1 MLDVALRGLD
11 DDGDAAED
19 IVQKA
24 ALKVLVIARRKPT
37 KVEEVRDPSAWLVR
51 VTKNM
56 VHDDRRTGNRRKRI
70 FYENEE
76 HVRENLF
83 PALDEGGG
91 VDPGRD
97 EILQVAQGILTPRQL
112 AVVRRVLDGMEDSEI
127 ALDLELTPVTVRRHR
142 GEAIRRLR
150 KEFAPPANSGGG
162 WGLVAWLAVF
172 SGLCGCVDRGADPD
186 TGAGLTPVEDW
197 TTEPEFEFGD
207 RFEGDALFGSVGD
220 VDVRDGPEGP
230 RIHVL
235 DLQSSEVTIWTPD
248 GTLIRRV
255 GGEGEGPGE
264 FTGPHDLVL
273 LEDRFYV
280 ADERR
285 FTSFTL
291 EGEVTGTDAV
301 PASLSWRGFRFR
313 NEAMFDDGS
322 FVVTPVVPS
331 RIIVGSTGDD
341 PVDVIPGLRISR
353 KGASWTLDTLALI
366 SYRNWL
372 VPFKLAGDPEPVR
385 LSQEWV
391 VPDSFR
397 PDAPGGS
404 VVLGRTQELP
414 PGTLELM
421 EISMTGDTVWTRQ
434 IRLPPVPIEG
444 HEVEAVVNRKASVFA
459 SWSGDSVPSPILR
472 QRVRGALIVPE
483 AWPVTYGIRPM
494 PNGEIWFRPSRSPTP
509 GVWYAVRRG
518 DGEGPIRRITLPESF
533 NPRDVTDTHV
543 WGTRTDGLGV
553 QYVVGRR
560 WVPADQPLVAYS
572 SRTARDVGKTRAT
585 AVLAG

>member
-1 MLDVALRGLD
+1 M
-11 DDGDAAED
+11 
-19 IVQKA
+19 
-24 ALKVLVIARRKPT
+24 
-37 KVEEVRDPSAWLVR
+37 
-51 VTKNM
+51 
-56 VHDDRRTGNRRKRI
+56 RTGRAAR
-70 FYENEE
+70 
-76 HVRENLF
+76 
-83 PALDEGGG
+83 A
-91 VDPGRD
+91 
-97 EILQVAQGILTPRQL
+97 
-112 AVVRRVLDGMEDSEI
+112 
-127 ALDLELTPVTVRRHR
+127 
-142 GEAIRRLR
+142 
-150 KEFAPPANSGGG
+150 
-162 WGLVAWLAVF
+162 AWLAVF
-172 SGLCGCVDRGADPD
+172 SWLCGCVDRGAEPD
-186 TGAGLTPVEDW
+186 TGTGLTPVEDW
-197 TTEPEFEFGD
+197 TTEAEFEFGD

-230 RIHVL
+230 RVHVL
-235 DLQSSEVTIWTPD
+235 DLQFSEVTIWKPD
-248 GTLIRRV
+248 GTLLRRV

-291 EGEVTGTDAV
+291 EGEVMGTDAV
-301 PASLSWRGFRFR
+301 PASLGWRGFRFR

-331 RIIVGSTGDD
+331 GIIVGSSGDD

-372 VPFKLAGDPEPVR
+372 VPFKLAGDPTPVR

-414 PGTLELM
+414 PGALELM

-434 IRLPPVPIEG
+434 IRLPPVPIEDY
-444 HEVEAVVNRKASVFA
+444 EVDSVVNQAASVFA

-472 QRVRGALIVPE
+472 QRVRSALIVPE

-494 PNGEIWFRPSRSPTP
+494 PNGEIWFRPARSPTP
-509 GVWYAVRRG
+509 GTWYAVRRG
-518 DGEGPIRRITLPESF
+518 ETDGPIRRISLPESF

-543 WGTRTDGLGV
+543 WGTRTDELGV

-560 WVPADQPLVAYS
+560 WVPPDHPSVAYS
-572 SRTARDVGKTRAT
+572 SRTAVSPYAARTDSASGYRFISFTGQVSCPNLAHRTPARRPFRWLTLPSMSPGQMRSRKIHRQHVGPAEWSSARKTRKTPTIAAVPRPWREDGRVALCRSRIVRHRNPVSSRT
-585 AVLAG
+585 VLAG